1 MTVDEHSEMTK
12 DITEYRWN
20 ITPLAFTQKDG
31 RKISVAWL
39 GAYWVSQ
46 KWAQICMI
54 KAVEEYVLTSD
65 SLSNLIL

>member
-1 MTVDEHSEMTK
+1 MKFNYSYYVCSSSNHILFKYVMTVDEHSEMTK

-39 GAYWVSQ
+39 G
-46 KWAQICMI
+46 
-54 KAVEEYVLTSD
+54 EY
-65 SLSNLIL
+65 